1 MITIAYSTREYNSD
15 YDKHILDTCGLNID
29 EIEILTYVNDGSKSL
44 TTIYNDVLKNATN
57 DKIILIHD
65 DLEFLTKDWGKIVLD
80 LFERYTEYGV
90 IGIAGSA
97 YFDSEAMWWKY
108 QNIYGQVYHTDGAK
122 VWCSKFSNSLKD
134 KLKEVV
140 VIDGLFMAIDRTKIK
155 KDFNESLTGFHFY
168 DIDFC
173 LRNYLT
179 EETKIGV
186 TTLIQLIHKFVG
198 KLNNEW
204 LLNKIKINNTYGI
217 HYPIK

>member
-1 MITIAYSTREYNSD
+1 MV
-15 YDKHILDTCGLNID
+15 C
-29 EIEILTYVNDGSKSL
+29 
-44 TTIYNDVLKNATN
+44 
-57 DKIILIHD
+57 
-65 DLEFLTKDWGKIVLD
+65 
-80 LFERYTEYGV
+80 
-90 IGIAGSA
+90 
-97 YFDSEAMWWKY
+97 
-108 QNIYGQVYHTDGAK
+108 
-122 VWCSKFSNSLKD
+122 KFSNSLKD

-155 KDFNESLTGFHFY
+155 KYFNESLTGFHFY

-186 TTLIQLIHKFVG
+186 TTLIQLIHKSVG